1 MGWHHVQGIALDDR
15 NGSGWLSH
23 AAQHGG
29 NVSQQGSLAQAL
41 STHGSLSQPLSAQG
55 SLAQNLSPAG
65 SLQAQ
70 LPAQQLAVGALPPHG
85 GAQRVGPS
93 RLGVGSPPGS
103 AAAFAAAN
111 PAMANAPSSADNATS
126 ASSGSLSNASTPGAH
141 GLRLAQRRCMT
152 RTIS

>member
-1 MGWHHVQGIALDDR
+1 MIGWHCVQGMALGDR

-29 NVSQQGSLAQAL
+29 GVSLQGSLAQAL

-70 LPAQQLAVGALPPHG
+70 LPAQQLAMGAAAAHG
-85 GAQRVGPS
+85 GAPRAGPS
-93 RLGVGSPPGS
+93 RLGVGSPPS
-103 AAAFAAAN
+103 AAAAFAAAT
-111 PAMANAPSSADNATS
+111 PVMAQTSSSADTATS
-126 ASSGSLSNASTPGAH
+126 ASSGSSKASTPGAYA
-141 GLRLAQRRCMT
+141 G
-152 RTIS
+152 